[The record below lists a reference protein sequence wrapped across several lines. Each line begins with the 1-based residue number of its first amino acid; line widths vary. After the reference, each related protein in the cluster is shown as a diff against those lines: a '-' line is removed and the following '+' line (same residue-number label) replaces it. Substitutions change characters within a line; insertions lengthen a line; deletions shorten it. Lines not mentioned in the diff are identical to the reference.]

1 MKDKVKDENLKRL
14 RDYIAEETSRLSENG
29 GTVHQIDLDNVDE
42 GKVIAIVGKRRDPL
56 ERDLDELFQPSVRE

>member
-29 GTVHQIDLDNVDE
+29 GTVHTIDLDDIDE
-42 GKVIAIVGKRRDPL
+42 SKVIAICGIRRDPL